1 MAAPVVTLN
10 KDKIL
15 VVDNILSNEEAV
27 VLALAAQ
34 NRPTQPSDP
43 DLYLWSELYSM
54 ERGNALP
61 FTHEA
66 RNVMEQVQFRIMQ
79 LMESELGL
87 PRFKMQYS
95 GIAISSK
102 GFNYH
107 ADAVWPAD
115 EDKRFMGT
123 PTEAQGDYST
133 FIDRSNDEWVPNYV
147 PARFY
152 TSVLYLN
159 ADFQGGHTIF
169 PQHNIDVTPR
179 QGRFVAFPCGREHI
193 HGVRPSRGYRFAFNT
208 WYEKVFT
215 YQDQKAHESTK
226 NLENVFEVVNEIQNS
241 ALTVTV
247 V

>member
-27 VLALAAQ
+27 ILALAAA
-34 NRPTQPSDP
+34 NRPTQPNDP
-43 DLYLWSELYSM
+43 DVYLWSEMYSP
-54 ERGNALP
+54 ERGNALQ
-61 FTHEA
+61 FTHAA
-66 RNVMEQVQFRIMQ
+66 RQVMEQVQFRIMQ
-79 LMESELGL
+79 AMETELGL
-87 PRFKMQYS
+87 PRFKVQYS

-107 ADAVWPAD
+107 ADAIWPAE

-123 PTEAQGDYST
+123 PTETQGDYST
-133 FIDRSNDEWVPNYV
+133 FIDRANDEWVPNYV
-147 PARFY
+147 PSRFY

-159 ADFQGGHTIF
+159 ADFEGGHTIF
-169 PQHNIDVTPR
+169 PQHNIDVKPR
-179 QGRFVAFPCGREHI
+179 QGRFVAFPCGRDHI
-193 HGVRPSRGYRFAFNT
+193 HGVRPSKGYRFVFNT

-215 YQDQKAHESTK
+215 YQDQLAHDATK
-226 NLENVFEVVNEIQNS
+226 NLNSVSAVVNEIQTNS
-241 ALTVTV
+241 LNVTV